1 MRNFKKIHLVGVTPF
16 HVDGWTHKNKLAVVF
31 TSHLVSVP
39 DKTAVHLST
48 TGTTSVWH
56 YTTQIIMSLPFSQ
69 GRLDYIL
76 LQINL
81 VHVLP
86 LSFRVEIIS
95 TTISHLPRSSTC
107 ILPVSFLNQNF
118 ECNSHSSIHA
128 TYPTHQISLTYS
140 T

>member
-1 MRNFKKIHLVGVTPF
+1 MWNFKKIHLVGVTPF
-16 HVDGWTHKNKLAVVF
+16 HVDGWTHKMKLTVVF
-31 TSHLVSVP
+31 TSHLVSMP
-39 DKTAVHLST
+39 DKTAVHLSM
-48 TGTTSVWH
+48 TGTPSVWH
-56 YTTQIIMSLPFSQ
+56 YTTQIKMSLPFSK
-69 GRLDYIL
+69 GRLD

-95 TTISHLPRSSTC
+95 TISHLHRSCTC